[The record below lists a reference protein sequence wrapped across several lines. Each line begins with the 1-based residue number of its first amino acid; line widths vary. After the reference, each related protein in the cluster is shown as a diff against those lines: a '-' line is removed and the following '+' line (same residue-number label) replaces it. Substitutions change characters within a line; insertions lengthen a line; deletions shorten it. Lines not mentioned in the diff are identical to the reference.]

1 MYHNAIITKVAV
13 VFALVFNFV
22 FTQVVINEIHY
33 NPGSAQ
39 GSDYDYEFLELYNVG
54 ATAVDMSGW
63 SFTQGVIHVFAD
75 GTSLAAGGYMVVSVP
90 GDNSQG
96 SVATNPYDP
105 DGDGLMDNGAVVVEW
120 TSGGL
125 TNGGEDI
132 TIVDATGAVMDSVD
146 YEDGTNAYGNWGTA
160 HDGGGGSLELKDPS
174 LDNKLAENWQTSWV
188 VGGTPGA
195 VSSEEPP
202 FTVMTIYDVQ
212 YTTSLYGAS
221 DKVDQQVQ
229 VTGIVTAVDRLGFN
243 SNFIIQDGTGAWNG
257 LYCWWGADD
266 GIVLGDEI
274 TVRGT
279 VAEYAG
285 YGALG
290 DPNAS
295 LTQLTNG
302 SIVEVV
308 SSGNALPAPVV
319 VPLEQVGQ
327 EKYEAVLVTTTGR
340 VVEEAVFSSED
351 PFYNYGE
358 WRISNNLD
366 ASPYISLAENVC
378 IPNQDRNNFINLLY
392 KALNIDMDTEPDL
405 RLTNYINQKRAQWLL
420 DNIDEFFY

>member
-1 MYHNAIITKVAV
+1 MMFNIQLTFMELLAKLINKCRLQVLLPRLIG
-13 VFALVFNFV
+13 LVL
-22 FTQVVINEIHY
+22 I
-33 NPGSAQ
+33 
-39 GSDYDYEFLELYNVG
+39 
-54 ATAVDMSGW
+54 
-63 SFTQGVIHVFAD
+63 QGVTHVFAD

-212 YTTSLYGAS
+212 YTTNLYGAS
-221 DKVDQQVQ
+221 GKVDQQVQ

-243 SNFIIQDGTGAWNG
+243 SRCN
-257 LYCWWGADD
+257 
-266 GIVLGDEI
+266 
-274 TVRGT
+274 
-279 VAEYAG
+279 
-285 YGALG
+285 
-290 DPNAS
+290 S
-295 LTQLTNG
+295 
-302 SIVEVV
+302 
-308 SSGNALPAPVV
+308 
-319 VPLEQVGQ
+319 
-327 EKYEAVLVTTTGR
+327 
-340 VVEEAVFSSED
+340 
-351 PFYNYGE
+351 
-358 WRISNNLD
+358 RI
-366 ASPYISLAENVC
+366 C
-378 IPNQDRNNFINLLY
+378 
-392 KALNIDMDTEPDL
+392 
-405 RLTNYINQKRAQWLL
+405 
-420 DNIDEFFY
+420 